1 MYAPRPLRCVT
12 GRVNEI
18 DYEDLEDG
26 AIPPP
31 YIPIIDNPTDTSNFD
46 SYEEEPGEIWAHY
59 LTEKSDRF
67 FEAFG
72 GRLYTAPSSL
82 KQMRSSGNTLRGG
95 GGDRKDSN
103 ASQSHVPAEF

>member
-1 MYAPRPLRCVT
+1 MASPCTISASILREAVT
-12 GRVNEI
+12 CTCKAAQSVRTRTHTCKAETQ
-18 DYEDLEDG
+18 
-26 AIPPP
+26 A
-31 YIPIIDNPTDTSNFD
+31 S

-82 KQMRSSGNTLRGG
+82 KQMRSSGNTLKGG